1 MKWIFSAL
9 MLLATSAY
17 GQDAIR
23 KCVDAKGHASFQ
35 NAACPAGSR
44 EAWTQAYT
52 SQPTP
57 THEQQRAHTLADQK
71 RRQEADNMARM
82 AGRNHRVQSRRTSSS
97 AAVIPVE
104 NSRNT
109 TRCNTAK
116 ARRQQQL
123 DAMGLDRNYDRLSR
137 LDAMVREA
145 CK

>member
-9 MLLATSAY
+9 MLLAASAHA
-17 GQDAIR
+17 QDAIR

-35 NAACPAGSR
+35 NPACPAGSR
-44 EAWTQAYT
+44 EEWSQAYT
-52 SQPTP
+52 PEPTL
-57 THEQQRAHTLADQK
+57 THEQQRARTLADQK

-82 AGRNHRVQSRRTSSS
+82 AGRNHRLQSRRTSSS

-104 NSRNT
+104 NSSNIS
-109 TRCNTAK
+109 RCNAAK
-116 ARRQQQL
+116 ARRQRQL
-123 DAMGLDRNYDRLSR
+123 DVMGLDRNYDRLSR